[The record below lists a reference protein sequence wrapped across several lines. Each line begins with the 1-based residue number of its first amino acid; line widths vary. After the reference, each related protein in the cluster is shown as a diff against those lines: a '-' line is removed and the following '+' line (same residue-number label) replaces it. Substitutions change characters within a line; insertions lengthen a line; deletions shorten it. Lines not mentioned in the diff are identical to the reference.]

1 MSGLDFEID
10 GHDWPHRHASRF
22 VQAGGLR
29 QHVQVMGHGPPLL
42 LLHGT
47 GASSHSWRGLA
58 PLLAERF
65 TVIAPDLPG
74 HGFTGYPGLNGLS
87 MPGMAAS
94 LRALLDKLGLE
105 PTVGV
110 GHSAGAA
117 ILIRMA
123 LDGGLKLDRIISLN
137 GALLPFGGAL
147 GQLFQ
152 PLARMMAGLPLMT
165 SLFAW
170 RARDPAVVADL
181 LKQTG
186 SKLDQEGV
194 RLYQKLAGDTEHV
207 SGAFGMMANW
217 DLPRLERDLPRLKT
231 PLSLIVGQRDEMVR
245 PSVSEGAARLAPDAE
260 LIRLSG
266 LGHLAHEEAPERAA
280 AAILAAIDRTPLIDQ
295 PREPRLAPATRR
307 EATP

>member
-1 MSGLDFEID
+1 MTGSLDFEID
-10 GHDWPHRHASRF
+10 GADWPHRHASHF

-29 QHVQVMGHGPPLL
+29 QHVQVMGEGPPLL

-87 MPGMAAS
+87 MKGMAAS

-105 PTVGV
+105 PIAGI
-110 GHSAGAA
+110 GHSAGSA

-123 LDGGLKLDRIISLN
+123 LDCGLKLERIISIN
-137 GALLPFGGAL
+137 GALMPFGGAI

-170 RARDPAVVADL
+170 RARDPAVVADI

-186 SKLDQEGV
+186 SKLDAEGI
-194 RLYQKLAGDTEHV
+194 RLYQRLAGDSDHV

-217 DLPRLERDLPRLKT
+217 DLPQLERDLPRLAT

-245 PSVSEGAARLAPDAE
+245 PSVSEAAARLAPASE

-266 LGHLAHEEAPERAA
+266 LGHLAHEEAPERVA
-280 AAILAAIDRTPLIDQ
+280 AAIFAALDRTPLLDQ
-295 PREPRLAPATRR
+295 PSRACRMLAAG
-307 EATP
+307 